1 MKTYGQQDYRKKMD
15 RVFARTPGKTAIV
28 NCINEN
34 EQRRYTYRKLQKMT
48 EHIRRV
54 LEHSGIRPGERIAVL
69 TRPSADMAV
78 TLLALAYLGYTA
90 VIPDVLL
97 PEAEQKRLL
106 RLTEPSAVITTD
118 DLCGKLGREL
128 TEHIPVFRLISGRS
142 PMVPLNGKLKKRSI
156 SKLPCNKDIIAILF
170 SSGTT
175 GSVKG
180 VEVTY
185 RSIFYAHKAGISY
198 GNYVDNSPHFLQI
211 LPLSHVAGFTMLHIN
226 LTLGAEMGFVPE
238 LTAAGLT
245 LGLKVYQPTH
255 MIMIPKVYETIHKKM
270 LAEIEKRPAPVR
282 TAFSAC
288 KGITSAVRKK
298 TGIRL
303 RFLTRPFYS
312 QALGSRI
319 IILGCGAA
327 PCDQETVDFFLD
339 LGIEFL
345 NAYGSTEA
353 SFPIT
358 ASSMRDNYP
367 NKGAGNI
374 HQFPF
379 IDIRI
384 ENDEILVRSEL
395 MMNGYFRDPESTKN
409 AFTEDGYLKTGDL
422 GYIDEEGYLYITG
435 RRKETIQ
442 LSNGNKVSAPD
453 VDSYYQALCGDIP
466 VACCGVPDDYMDTE
480 RLVLFIETDKPES
493 QEIVKLKETL
503 RSRSE
508 SAGSLYRLADIMC
521 IPELP
526 RTTLGKI
533 QRFRLRQTA
542 ESALNEPDEDII
554 LPCTLRAETKDYP
567 TFTEGV
573 CSIISK
579 YVPEGTAVTPDSL
592 ITEEL
597 FIDSITMFEICSE
610 LQTVYGTDFM
620 DRLDNVRTV
629 QDLINIVGISGCS
642 PVRSAAGKKTDVRNY
657 PLKRNSSDIFLL
669 DAFMRLSDKVY
680 DIKAVGTENLR
691 PDGHYIFCPNHESHL
706 DGLWVMTALRKHLYC
721 TALACL
727 AKQEHLDNAV
737 SRKMIRILGGI
748 PIDRSGNPAP
758 ALEQAVKV
766 IRKADRQFLVHPEGT
781 RTRDGSMGEFKKGV
795 AGLSIDTG
803 VPLVPVY
810 IDGAYRIY
818 PADRLLPRVYDSDTQ
833 KRLPLRI
840 FFGEP
845 IYPQKDDTPD
855 TLTQKL
861 RSAVEALR
869 DGTGADKG

>member
-48 EHIRRV
+48 EHIRLV
-54 LEHSGIRPGERIAVL
+54 LEHCGIRPGERIAVL

-90 VIPDVLL
+90 VIPDVML
-97 PEAEQKRLL
+97 PAGEQERLL

-118 DLCGKLGREL
+118 DLFGTLDGEM
-128 TEHIPVFRLISGRS
+128 TAAIPVFRLITGRS
-142 PMVPLNGKLKKRSI
+142 PMVQLNRGLKKRTVSRI
-156 SKLPCNKDIIAILF
+156 PGKKDIIAILF

-185 RSIFYAHKAGISY
+185 QSIFYAHKAGISY
-198 GNYVDNSPHFLQI
+198 GNYTDNSPHFLQI

-245 LGLKVYQPTH
+245 LGLRVYQPTH

-282 TAFSAC
+282 TAFTLC
-288 KGITSAVRKK
+288 KGITSAVRKR

-303 RFLTRPFYS
+303 RFLTKPFYS

-358 ASSMRDNYP
+358 ASSVKDNYP
-367 NKGAGNI
+367 NRGAGNI
-374 HQFPF
+374 YQFPF

-384 ENDEILVRSEL
+384 ENEEILVKSAL
-395 MMNGYFRDPESTKN
+395 MMNGYFRDPESTKD
-409 AFTEDGYLKTGDL
+409 AFTEDGYLRTGDL
-422 GYIDEEGYLYITG
+422 GFIDEEGYLYITG

-453 VDSYYQALCGDIP
+453 VDSYYQALCGDIR

-480 RLVLFIETDKPES
+480 HLVLFIETDKPDSE
-493 QEIVKLKETL
+493 QIVKLKESL

-508 SAGSLYRLADIMC
+508 SAGSLYRLADIIC

-526 RTTLGKI
+526 QTTLGKI
-533 QRFRLRQTA
+533 QRFKLRQIA
-542 ESALNEPDEDII
+542 ETQTEESEEDII
-554 LPCTLRAETKDYP
+554 PPCTLRAETMDYP

-573 CSIISK
+573 CDIISK
-579 YVPEGTAVTPDSL
+579 YVPEGTAVTPGSL

-610 LQTVYGTDFM
+610 LQTIYETDFM
-620 DRLDNVRTV
+620 DQLGNVRTV
-629 QDLINIVGISGCS
+629 QDLADIVGSSGCS
-642 PVRSAAGKKTDVRNY
+642 PVHRSGSTADVRNY
-657 PLKRNSSDIFLL
+657 PLKRSSSDIFLL
-669 DAFMRLSDKVY
+669 DAFMRLSDRVY
-680 DIKAVGTENLR
+680 DIEAVGTEHLR
-691 PDGHYIFCPNHESHL
+691 PEGHYIFCPNHESHL
-706 DGLWVMTALRKHLYC
+706 DGLWVMTALRKHLDC

-748 PIDRSGNPAP
+748 PVDRSGNPAP

-766 IRKADRQFLVHPEGT
+766 LRKADRQFLVHPEGT

-795 AGLSIDTG
+795 ADLSIDTG
-803 VPLVPVY
+803 VPLVPVF
-810 IDGAYRIY
+810 IDGAFRIY
-818 PADRLLPRVYDSDTQ
+818 PSDRLLPRVYDFRTH

-840 FFGEP
+840 LFGEP

-855 TLTQKL
+855 TLTQRL
-861 RSAVEALR
+861 RAAVEALR
-869 DGTGADKG
+869 DGKGEDSR

>member
-238 LTAAGLT
+238 LSAAGLT
-245 LGLKVYQPTH
+245 LGLRVYQPTH
-255 MIMIPKVYETIHKKM
+255 MIMIPKVYETIHRKM

-282 TAFSAC
+282 AAFSAC
-288 KGITSAVRKK
+288 KSITSAVRKK

-312 QALGSRI
+312 QALGRRI

-358 ASSMRDNYP
+358 ASSMKDNYP
-367 NKGAGNI
+367 DRGAGNV

-384 ENDEILVRSEL
+384 ENEEILVKSAL
-395 MMNGYFRDPESTKN
+395 CMHGYFRDPESTKN
-409 AFTEDGYLKTGDL
+409 AFTDDGYLKTGDL

-453 VDSYYQALCGDIP
+453 VDSFYQELCGDIR

-480 RLVLFIETDKPES
+480 HLVLFLETDEPES
-493 QEIVKLKETL
+493 VKIMQLKNSL

-508 SAGSLYRLADIMC
+508 SAGSLYRISDIIC

-526 RTTLGKI
+526 QTTLGKI
-533 QRFRLRQTA
+533 QRFRLRQIA
-542 ESALNEPDEDII
+542 EAQAADEPEEDII
-554 LPCTLRAETKDYP
+554 PPCTLRAEAKDYP
-567 TFTEGV
+567 TFTGGV
-573 CSIISK
+573 CDIIRK
-579 YVPEGTAVTPDSL
+579 YVPEGTPVTPDSL

-610 LQTVYGTDFM
+610 LQTVYETDFM
-620 DRLDNVRTV
+620 DMLGSVRTV
-629 QDLINIVGISGCS
+629 QDLADIVGTGSCS
-642 PVRSAAGKKTDVRNY
+642 QVRRAGSSSFDVREF
-657 PLKRNSSDIFLL
+657 PLKRGASDRFLL
-669 DAFMRLSDKVY
+669 HAFMDISGKVY
-680 DIKAVGTENLR
+680 DIRAVGAEKLR
-691 PDGHYIFCPNHESHL
+691 PDGHYILCPNHESHL
-706 DGLWVMTALRKHLYC
+706 DGLWVLTALRDRLEC
-721 TALACL
+721 RRLACL
-727 AKQEHLDNAV
+727 AKQEHLENAF

-748 PIDRSGNPAP
+748 PTDRTGNPAP

-766 IRKADRQFLVHPEGT
+766 IKKGDTQFLVHPEGT
-781 RTRDGSMGEFKKGV
+781 RTRNGEMGVFKKGV
-795 AGLSIDTG
+795 AGLSIETG
-803 VPLVPVY
+803 VPLVPVF

-818 PADRLLPRVYDSDTQ
+818 PADRLLPRIYDFRAH
-833 KRLPLRI
+833 KKLPLRI
-840 FFGEP
+840 VFGEP
-845 IYPQKDDTPD
+845 IYPQPEDTPD
-855 TLTQKL
+855 TLTEKL
-861 RSAVEALR
+861 RSAVEGLR
-869 DGTGADKG
+869 DGR

>member
-1 MKTYGQQDYRKKMD
+1 MKTYGQQYYRKRMD
-15 RVFARTPGKTAIV
+15 RVFDLYPGKTAIV

-34 EQRRYTYRKLQKMT
+34 EQQRYSYRKLHKMT
-48 EHIRRV
+48 EHIKCV

-69 TRPSADMAV
+69 APPSADMAV
-78 TLLALAYLGYTA
+78 TLLALAYLGYPA

-97 PEAEQKRLL
+97 PGNEQKRLL
-106 RLTEPSAVITTD
+106 SFTEPGAVITTD
-118 DLCGKLGREL
+118 EL
-128 TEHIPVFRLISGRS
+128 YDTLDEELKAALPVFRLITGSS
-142 PMVPLNGKLKKRSI
+142 PMVQLNKGLKKRKV
-156 SKLPCNKDIIAILF
+156 SKIVCGKDIIAILF

-185 RSIFYAHKAGISY
+185 NSIFYAHKAGISY
-198 GNYVDNSPHFLQI
+198 GKYTDNSPHFLQI

-245 LGLKVYQPTH
+245 LGLRVYEPTH
-255 MIMIPKVYETIHKKM
+255 MIMIPKVYETIHRKM
-270 LAEIEKRPAPVR
+270 LAEIAKRPLYVR
-282 TAFSAC
+282 AAFDIC
-288 KGITSAVRKK
+288 RNITSAVRRK

-312 QALGSRI
+312 QALGRRI
-319 IILGCGAA
+319 IILGSGAA

-358 ASSMRDNYP
+358 ASSMREHYP
-367 NKGAGNI
+367 NKGAGNV

-384 ENDEILVRSEL
+384 ENDEILVKSAL
-395 MMNGYFRDPESTKN
+395 CMHGYFRDPESTGN
-409 AFTEDGYLKTGDL
+409 AFTKDGFLKTGDL
-422 GYIDEEGYLYITG
+422 GYIDEEGYLHITG

-442 LSNGNKVSAPD
+442 LSNGNKVSAAD
-453 VDSYYQALCGDIP
+453 VDRFYQELCGDIRA
-466 VACCGVPDDYMDTE
+466 ACCGVPDDYMDTE
-480 RLVLFIETDKPES
+480 HLVLFLETAEPES
-493 QEIVKLKETL
+493 SRIINLRNSI

-508 SAGSLYRLADIMC
+508 SSGGLYRLADIIC

-526 RTTLGKI
+526 QTTLGKI
-533 QRFRLRQTA
+533 QRFKLRQIAEEQSGAGSAEA
-542 ESALNEPDEDII
+542 ESVP
-554 LPCTLRAETKDYP
+554 PCTVRPETKDYP
-567 TFTEGV
+567 SFTEGV
-573 CSIISK
+573 CDIIRK

-610 LQTVYGTDFM
+610 LQTVYDTGFM
-620 DRLDNVRTV
+620 DMIGNVRSV
-629 QDLINIVGISGCS
+629 QDLADIVGSSCCS
-642 PVRSAAGKKTDVRNY
+642 SVHRVKSSTADVKNY
-657 PLKRNSSDIFLL
+657 PLRRGASDRLL
-669 DAFMRLSDKVY
+669 LNAFMSLSAKVY
-680 DIKAVGTENLR
+680 DIEAVGTEKLS

-706 DGLWVMTALRKHLYC
+706 DGLWVLTALRNRLEC
-721 TALACL
+721 TNLSCL
-727 AKQEHLDNAV
+727 AKQEHLENAL

-748 PIDRSGNPAP
+748 PTDRTGNPAP
-758 ALEQAVKV
+758 ALEQAVRVLNKG
-766 IRKADRQFLVHPEGT
+766 DTQFLVHPEGT
-781 RTRDGSMGEFKKGV
+781 RTRNGVMGEFKKGV
-795 AGLSIDTG
+795 AGLSIETG

-818 PADRLLPRVYDSDTQ
+818 PADRLLPRVYDLRTH
-833 KRLPLRI
+833 KKLPLRI
-840 FFGEP
+840 VFGKP
-845 IYPQKDDTPD
+845 IYPQPEDTPD
-855 TLTQKL
+855 SLTTKL

-869 DGTGADKG
+869 DGE